1 MQQAERSEGRLG
13 FGGSA
18 PCAQTHGSQKFI
30 TKHPLDYQIDTISA
44 GVTHK
49 KPGLY
54 GANKH
59 ERMQQVAK
67 YISDIPNRIVT
78 DLIQTQMLNH
88 SSDETIKCQ
97 LTVFRLTIIFQMGNK
112 QLASVHKD
120 H

>member
-1 MQQAERSEGRLG
+1 MLIYQKSDRYDTLQQAERSEGRLG

-30 TKHPLDYQIDTISA
+30 TKHPLDYQIDAISA

-59 ERMQQVAK
+59 EGSFV
-67 YISDIPNRIVT
+67 
-78 DLIQTQMLNH
+78 LGG
-88 SSDETIKCQ
+88 IKF
-97 LTVFRLTIIFQMGNK
+97 VIKF
-112 QLASVHKD
+112 
-120 H
+120 